1 MKIIGYVLGEEGYEM
16 PLCLPCS
23 KGYRKES
30 KELGSHL
37 ILEGDWGSYLCEI
50 CEEEIK

>member
-1 MKIIGYVLGEEGYEM
+1 MKVIGYVIGEDELPM
-16 PLCLPCS
+16 CLTCS
-23 KGYRKES
+23 KGYRKER